1 MKYEENVDLKKLNTY
16 RIGGIAKY
24 LIKPSDMEELKNTIE
39 ELIKKDIKYYIL
51 GGGSNVI
58 LPDEDFDGAI
68 IKLDKLNTFL
78 IKDSCVFAGSGL
90 SLNEF
95 IKKCLDE
102 GYTNFTNLYG
112 IPGSLGGAIIG
123 NAGAN
128 GSEIFDDL
136 CAVLVYDEGLIK
148 LINKENI
155 KYEYRN
161 TEFKNSN
168 IIIIGAIFKLIP
180 GNTDIS
186 WQMIK
191 ENLEKRKNT
200 QPLEYPSAG
209 SVFKNPKGLSAGKL
223 IEECNL
229 KEKTI
234 GGAKVSKK
242 HANFIINV
250 GRATGKDIHDLILY
264 VKDTVKEETGVELKI
279 EQEFVNW
286 E

>member
-16 RIGGIAKY
+16 RIGGTAKY
-24 LIKPSDMEELKNTIE
+24 LIKPSDMEELKNTIK
-39 ELIKKDIKYYIL
+39 ELNEKNMKYYVL
-51 GGGSNVI
+51 GGGTNVI
-58 LPDEDFDGAI
+58 LPDKDFDGAI
-68 IKLDKLNTFL
+68 IKLDKLNAFL
-78 IKDSCVFAGSGL
+78 IKDSCVYAGSGL

-102 GYTNFTNLYG
+102 GYTNFSNLYG

-136 CAVLVYDEGLIK
+136 YAVLVYNEGLIK

-155 KYEYRN
+155 NYEYRN

-168 IIIIGAIFKLIP
+168 VIIIGAIFKLIP
-180 GNTDIS
+180 GNVDES

-209 SVFKNPKGLSAGKL
+209 SVFKNPKGSSAGKL
-223 IEECNL
+223 IDECNL

-242 HANFIINV
+242 HANFIINENN
-250 GRATGKDIHDLILY
+250 ATSYDIITLINEI
-264 VKDTVKEETGVELKI
+264 KEEVKKQKNVDLEL
-279 EQEFVNW
+279 EQVIVKW
-286 E
+286 

>member
-16 RIGGIAKY
+16 RIGGTAKY

-39 ELIKKDIKYYIL
+39 ELIKKNIKYYIL

-78 IKDSCVFAGSGL
+78 IKDSCVYAGSGL

-180 GNTDIS
+180 GNSDIS
-186 WQMIK
+186 WQIIK

-223 IEECNL
+223 IDECGL
-229 KEKTI
+229 KGKTI
-234 GGAKVSKK
+234 GGAKVSNK
-242 HANFIINV
+242 HANFIINENN
-250 GRATGKDIHDLILY
+250 ATSYDIITLI
-264 VKDTVKEETGVELKI
+264 KKIKESP
-279 EQEFVNW
+279 
-286 E
+286 

>member
-16 RIGGIAKY
+16 RIGDTAKY
-24 LIKPSDMEELKNTIE
+24 LIKPSDMEELKNTIK
-39 ELIKKDIKYYIL
+39 ELNEKNMKYYVL
-51 GGGSNVI
+51 GGGTNVI
-58 LPDEDFDGAI
+58 LPDKDFDGAI

-78 IKDSCVFAGSGL
+78 IKDSCVYAGSGL

-102 GYTNFTNLYG
+102 GYTNFSNLYG

-128 GSEIFDDL
+128 GSEMFDEL

-155 KYEYRN
+155 NYEYRN

-168 IIIIGAIFKLIP
+168 VIIIGAIFKLIP
-180 GNTDIS
+180 GNVDES

-209 SVFKNPKGLSAGKL
+209 SVFKNPEGSSAGKL
-223 IEECNL
+223 IDECNL

-242 HANFIINV
+242 HANFIINENN
-250 GRATGKDIHDLILY
+250 ATSYDIITLINEI
-264 VKDTVKEETGVELKI
+264 KEEVKKQKNVDLEL
-279 EQEFVNW
+279 EQVIVKW
-286 E
+286 

>member
-16 RIGGIAKY
+16 RIGGVAKY

-191 ENLEKRKNT
+191 ENLEKRKNA

-242 HANFIINV
+242 HANFIINENN
-250 GRATGKDIHDLILY
+250 ATSYDIITLI
-264 VKDTVKEETGVELKI
+264 KKIKEEVKKQKNVDLEL
-279 EQEFVNW
+279 EQVIVKW
-286 E
+286 